1 MFVVLL
7 VLICVKTCCQ
17 RNKSLLKINKTI
29 KIQRA
34 GKKRAKKNSIP
45 KEFTN
50 IKAETSP
57 EAFNDNVTN
66 ETRLKTSVNNAEITQ
81 IAEFQKIAK
90 QEPINPPP
98 AVENEFQILRKQLLS
113 NIKNNNDNYENIMNN
128 NDFKRNNKYKY

>member
-1 MFVVLL
+1 MFVVLS
-7 VLICVKTCCQ
+7 VLICVKTCSK

-29 KIQRA
+29 KRHRA
-34 GKKRAKKNSIP
+34 GKNRTKKNSIP

-50 IKAETSP
+50 IKAETSS
-57 EAFNDNVTN
+57 EAFNHNVTN
-66 ETRLKTSVNNAEITQ
+66 ETHLKTTINNAEISQ
-81 IAEFQKIAK
+81 IAEFQIAK

-128 NDFKRNNKYKY
+128 NDFKRNNKFKY